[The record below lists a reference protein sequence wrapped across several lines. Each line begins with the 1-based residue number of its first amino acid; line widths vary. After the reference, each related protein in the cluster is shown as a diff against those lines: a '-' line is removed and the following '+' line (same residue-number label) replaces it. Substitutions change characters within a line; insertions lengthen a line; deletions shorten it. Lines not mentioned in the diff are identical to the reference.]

1 LSFLELWRNTI
12 ISIAAYSEK
21 IFNLRLQQKSKNIM
35 TKTYDWAIL
44 GCGKIARKFANDLK
58 ALPNARLYAA
68 ASRSLENAQNFA
80 NELGFEVA
88 YGSYEEMAS
97 DPKVDVVYIASPHS
111 HHSEHT
117 LLCMNHQK
125 AVLCEKA
132 FAINSREVGQMI
144 EASKKNNTFL
154 MEAFWT
160 RFQPS
165 FLKVMDVI
173 RSGELG
179 ALKMIHSDFAFNAEY
194 NPEKRLY
201 NVELG
206 GGSLLDIG
214 IYPIFMTLM
223 ALGKPSE
230 IKTMASFCPTG
241 AEESIMMSFKYP
253 GGEIASL
260 VSSFA
265 SYSSTQTEFS
275 FENGFVRLNR
285 RFYCP
290 TTLTYWKN
298 WEDEKIIEF
307 EKGAGFGY
315 ELEAAHVMECLDSGK
330 IESDLMPL
338 SFSAGL
344 MEIMDWVRKDAGI
357 VFPTHD

>member
-1 LSFLELWRNTI
+1 MS
-12 ISIAAYSEK
+12 
-21 IFNLRLQQKSKNIM
+21 
-35 TKTYDWAIL
+35 KTYNWAIL
-44 GCGKIARKFANDLK
+44 GCGKIARKFVGDLK
-58 ALPNARLYAA
+58 LLPNARLYAA
-68 ASRSLENAQNFA
+68 ASRSLENAQAFA
-80 NELGFEVA
+80 SELGFDKA
-88 YGSYEEMAS
+88 FGSYEEMVN
-97 DPKVDVVYIASPHS
+97 DPNVDVVYIASPHS
-111 HHSEHT
+111 HHCEHT
-117 LLCMNHQK
+117 LLCLNHNK

-132 FAINSREVGQMI
+132 FAINSKEVRLMI
-144 EASKKNNTFL
+144 EAARKNNTFL

-165 FLKVMDVI
+165 FLKVMEII

-179 ALKMIHSDFAFNAEY
+179 ALKMVRSDFAFNAEY

-201 NVELG
+201 NVNLG

-214 IYPIFMTLM
+214 IYPIFMSLL

-230 IKTMASFCPTG
+230 IKTLARFSPTG
-241 AEESIMMSFKYP
+241 AEESIMMSFSYP

-265 SYSSTQTEFS
+265 SYTSTQTEFS

-285 RFYCP
+285 RFYIP

-298 WEDEKIIEF
+298 WEEEQIISF

-315 ELEAAHVMECLDSGK
+315 ELEAAHVMECLDAGK
-330 IESDLMPL
+330 TESELMPL
-338 SFSAGL
+338 SLSVDL
-344 MEIMDWVRKDAGI
+344 MEIMDTVRKDAGI
-357 VFPTHD
+357 VFPEHD